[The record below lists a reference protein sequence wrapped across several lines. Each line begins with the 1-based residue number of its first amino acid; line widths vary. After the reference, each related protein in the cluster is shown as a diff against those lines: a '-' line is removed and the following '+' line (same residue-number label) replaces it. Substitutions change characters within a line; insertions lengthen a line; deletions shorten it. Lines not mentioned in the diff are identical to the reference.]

1 MTDPEMNDI
10 SPEAMAEIMNRL
22 EVRPGEPMD
31 TELAADTEADNRT
44 GLRPRSVKMS
54 DDLDLRCGIRASELG
69 LSKSAYVRRLIEA
82 DLHAAYSMSQK
93 WSRSR
98 KPAWQRDEPSTTRSK
113 SCRTGPATPPDQLSR
128 STPRRPIRCPPRPG
142 ASAPATA

>member
-31 TELAADTEADNRT
+31 TALAPDAEADNRT

-69 LSKSAYVRRLIEA
+69 LSKSAYIRRLIEA
-82 DLHAAYSMSQK
+82 DLHAAYS
-93 WSRSR
+93 
-98 KPAWQRDEPSTTRSK
+98 DEPELVPLEEARLAAQRAVDEAFQELSH
-113 SCRTGPATPPDQLSR
+113 RTGHA
-128 STPRRPIRCPPRPG
+128 
-142 ASAPATA
+142 A